1 MDQNEAAESESQD
14 QDTEPTESAPQA
26 PARAFEVVLRG
37 IVNVV
42 YASEDKNFGLIDRG
56 QDQYYYDP
64 RLVAAEEPP
73 VRGDTVF
80 FAAKPPIKK
89 GAKPVAACVLVK
101 GKPAV
106 GMVVNMLPSGRAGF
120 LQVGDERGHRY
131 NVYMSLPEEI
141 TEVSLGERFRFIA
154 SANRQGPS
162 ALRLEKVE

>member
-1 MDQNEAAESESQD
+1 MEC
-14 QDTEPTESAPQA
+14 APQTSA
-26 PARAFEVVLRG
+26 AAFEVVLRG

-42 YASEDKNFGLIDRG
+42 YAAADKNFGLIDRG
-56 QDQYYYDP
+56 PDQYYYDP
-64 RLVAAEEPP
+64 RLVAAEAAP

-80 FAAKPPIKK
+80 FTAKPPIQK

-101 GKPAV
+101 DKPAV

-131 NVYMSLPEEI
+131 NVYMSLPEDI
-141 TEVSLGERFRFIA
+141 SDVSLGEHFRFTA

-162 ALRLEKVE
+162 ALRPERVE